1 MPELSGMIQEFL
13 EGSIKSIGGKQ
24 PVIQSKTI
32 TENGTYNVPS
42 GIDGFNPVVVNV
54 PSQEPNIQE
63 RVFASNGT
71 FNPPEGVD
79 GYAPV
84 IIDVPMKEE
93 ITLNATMNGTYTPS
107 EGRVYN
113 NVVVNVPVNC
123 NMYSSNDDKL
133 RLYENVFNGISILSF
148 NGLYINQTMAFN
160 DIENEH
166 VKSVLNNLTTN
177 PISRVFNSNSQAV
190 SNNQL
195 TVDASAKLFR
205 YYSSDLASYDVGYVF
220 GSVVLI
226 NIDLIAGQ
234 YPIQVCPNIS

>member
-1 MPELSGMIQEFL
+1 MPELSEMIQEFL

-24 PVIQSKTI
+24 PVIQSKSI
-32 TENGTYNVPS
+32 TENGTYNAPS
-42 GIDGFNPVVVNV
+42 GVDGFNPVVVNV

-71 FNPPEGVD
+71 FEPPEGVD

-113 NVVVNVPVNC
+113 NVIVNVPVNC

-133 RLYENVFNGISILSF
+133 RLYENVFNGISVLSF

-160 DIENEH
+160 DVDNEH
-166 VKSVLNNLTTN
+166 IKSVLNALSIN
-177 PISRVFNSNSQAV
+177 PIARVFNSNLQTV
-190 SNNQL
+190 SNNQIG
-195 TVDASAKLFR
+195 VDGTTKVFR
-205 YYSSDLASYDVGYVF
+205 FYNSDLANYDVGNVY
-220 GSVVLI
+220 GSVILI
-226 NIDLIAGQ
+226 TCDLIAGQ
-234 YPIQVCPNIS
+234 YPIQVNPNIS